1 MPSEHGL
8 HRAGRVLSSDW
19 SVNSF
24 MMFVFEKKL
33 VMLWT
38 ENSH

>member
-1 MPSEHGL
+1 MPSEHSL
-8 HRAGRVLSSDW
+8 QRAGRVLSSDW

-24 MMFVFEKKL
+24 IMVVLGKIL

-38 ENSH
+38 ENSD